1 MGFILCRL
9 NAEIIPITDM
19 KNKANG
25 RENKA
30 AEDMHYEKHYI
41 YILVNGE
48 KCTGKYSLAYILTL
62 KSVIKTSELTLH
74 VKNYILLHF
83 FFF

>member
-30 AEDMHYEKHYI
+30 AGRGYA
-41 YILVNGE
+41 L
-48 KCTGKYSLAYILTL
+48 
-62 KSVIKTSELTLH
+62 
-74 VKNYILLHF
+74 
-83 FFF
+83 

>member
-1 MGFILCRL
+1 
-9 NAEIIPITDM
+9 
-19 KNKANG
+19 
-25 RENKA
+25 
-30 AEDMHYEKHYI
+30 MHYEKHYI

-83 FFF
+83 FSSKIPLKFLKKIN